1 MIVIF
6 DLCSKILQTDRRSA
20 FDLKKFKWL
29 SSIWRHTL
37 CARHYFTFAK
47 EGKIKR
53 ILPGIINYWNYKI
66 NVMYDIAELLLAV
79 ATQNNIMRT
88 ENRTWLWFESQYAGN
103 VEALVAVG
111 WKCSLS
117 QTWHASGARLQC
129 VFMAGGRMVVANYC
143 SVCRDLGKVIFLF
156 FSVFFVLLLVGE
168 GAWGGGTGV
177 SGTRVS
183 DVLLTPSNTACYFS
197 SEVGAITPP
206 FFLQAKTTAFIV
218 FESFHNYRLSRFYV
232 RISIFERIMEKT
244 SSQTC

>member
-1 MIVIF
+1 MLENI
-6 DLCSKILQTDRRSA
+6 TDGQEECVW
-20 FDLKKFKWL
+20 FEEKFKWL

-37 CARHYFTFAK
+37 CARHYLTFAK

-53 ILPGIINYWNYKI
+53 ILLGIINYWNYKI

-143 SVCRDLGKVIFLF
+143 SVCGDLGKVIFLF
-156 FSVFFVLLLVGE
+156 FFLYSWYCYWSVRGLEGVEQVWAEQEYQTSSWLRRTQRATFRRKSARLLRH
-168 GAWGGGTGV
+168 
-177 SGTRVS
+177 SFCKQRQQR
-183 DVLLTPSNTACYFS
+183 S
-197 SEVGAITPP
+197 S
-206 FFLQAKTTAFIV
+206 FLKAFIIIDLV
-218 FESFHNYRLSRFYV
+218 DFMCEYQFLK
-232 RISIFERIMEKT
+232 E
-244 SSQTC
+244 